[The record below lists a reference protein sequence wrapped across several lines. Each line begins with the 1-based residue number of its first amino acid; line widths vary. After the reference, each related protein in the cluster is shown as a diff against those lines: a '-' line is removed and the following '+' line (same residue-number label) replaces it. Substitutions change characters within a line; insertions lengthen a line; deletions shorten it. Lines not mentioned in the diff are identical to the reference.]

1 MLKNVKYAFMS
12 SEQKRIQNRLEMRR
26 SVRDLERWDRSLEKK
41 KSEMIK
47 LGQEANR
54 QGIKEQYALA
64 FNGLKM
70 IMNQQL
76 RARRMQLQLKLLDS
90 LRDLSQMS
98 SGFMGM
104 MGKVSKEIN
113 KVTSGTNF
121 LKNQAAFESGMISIE
136 QMMGQMDS
144 FMEDM
149 DMNMED
155 QAGPKTVSD
164 EEIARLFDIPEV
176 KTAEAAP
183 AADPRISDLSKQLK
197 DMLGEGKTG
206 E

>member
-121 LKNQAAFESGMISIE
+121 LKNQAACESGMISIE

-155 QAGPKTVSD
+155 QAGPKTVTD

-176 KTAEAAP
+176 QTAQAVP
-183 AADPRISDLSKQLK
+183 AADPRISDLSKQIK